1 MRPALAAILNAMR
14 LRAGLAGL
22 VACALLLVSFALPS
36 RAADPAQGPGGPI
49 LVVTSD
55 RYRGDVPWSERVANT
70 LEPILWDWAPP
81 SPPYP
86 GRIEHP
92 VFVRSTSTALAR

>member
-1 MRPALAAILNAMR
+1 VTNGTGETDENVTIVVYPAGA
-14 LRAGLAGL
+14 
-22 VACALLLVSFALPS
+22 
-36 RAADPAQGPGGPI
+36 I

-86 GRIEHP
+86 GRIVHP
-92 VFVRSTSTALAR
+92 VVVRSTSTALAR